1 MVTSSHRCADQMR
14 AESQASTFNARE
26 VLGRTELEVDVG
38 LPECASLMWV
48 PLAEL
53 GNFGVLRAGSDR
65 NAQKGERRKK

>member
-1 MVTSSHRCADQMR
+1 M
-14 AESQASTFNARE
+14 E
-26 VLGRTELEVDVG
+26 RTELEVNVG